1 MNFLILINSAPNYK
15 YFFHEISKELQNRGH
30 KVFYAIDS
38 LRSTFLEPLNAV
50 DNNEH
55 SFFFDQYLEKYF
67 DPSLSVDAL
76 SDSQDFWGDYFY
88 SDFDRFLTH
97 DFNLNKNKNYWL
109 NVKICL
115 DNYFS
120 QLIRDHNIDFVLYEN
135 ISNSFAYAAY
145 LQCQAHGK
153 QYIGL
158 MGSRIPNHFEIQGSI
173 IDGEVEK
180 LKKLEQNPPSRE
192 ELEWFQNYKN
202 SIVNIQPDYMK
213 QNGLDNVAITRVI
226 KLEKLKKAIRFL
238 TIGSKYNSYFDYQFG
253 NPRTVPLK
261 ALRVNWK
268 RFINTIKS
276 QSFYI
281 SDTELE
287 QASSTEKF
295 YVYPIHFHPESSTS
309 VLAPEY
315 TNEYN
320 NIINIANNLPF
331 GTYLYVKDHKSA
343 KGVQDW
349 SFYKKISALPN
360 VRLISFNINIK
371 KLISKSLGVI
381 TVNSTAGYEAL
392 LIEKPVYILGRV
404 FYENFNNVQTISF
417 SDIRNLK
424 HENFNEVSMN
434 FVAYRRY
441 LYKGTIQINFKQQ
454 FSLKE
459 QQQYFQNFTDSILE
473 YCNRE
478 QS

>member
-30 KVFYAIDS
+30 KIFYAIDS
-38 LRSTFLEPLNAV
+38 LRSKFLEPLDAV
-50 DNNEH
+50 DNNKH

-67 DPSLSVDAL
+67 DSSLSIDAL
-76 SDSQDFWGDYFY
+76 PDSQDFWGDYFY

-120 QLIRDHNIDFVLYEN
+120 QLIQENNIDFVLYEN

-153 QYIGL
+153 RYIGL

-180 LKKLEQNPPSRE
+180 LKKLEKIPPSRE

-253 NPRTVPLK
+253 NPSTVPLK

-320 NIINIANNLPF
+320 NIINIANNLSF

-360 VRLISFNINIK
+360 VRLISFDINIK

-424 HENFNEVSMN
+424 HEHPNDVSVN

-454 FSLKE
+454 FSFKE

>member
-1 MNFLILINSAPNYK
+1 MNFLVLINSAPNYK
-15 YFFHEISKELQNRGH
+15 YFFYEISKELESRGH

-38 LRSTFLEPLNAV
+38 LRSKFLEPLEPV
-50 DNNEH
+50 DNNSH
-55 SFFFDQYLEKYF
+55 SFFFDQYLEKHF
-67 DPSLSVDAL
+67 DPSLSVN
-76 SDSQDFWGDYFY
+76 DSLEHPSFWGDYFY
-88 SDFDRFLTH
+88 ADFDRFLTH

-109 NVKICL
+109 NVKTCL
-115 DNYFS
+115 DNYFN

-145 LQCQAHGK
+145 LQCQALGK

-173 IDGEVEK
+173 IDGEVEQ
-180 LKKLEQNPPSRE
+180 LKKLEQAPPSLE

-213 QNGLDNVAITRVI
+213 QNGLDNVAITRVM
-226 KLEKLKKAIRFL
+226 KLEKFKKAISFF
-238 TIGSKYNSYFDYQFG
+238 TIGSKYNSYYDYQFG

-268 RFINTIKS
+268 RFVNTKKS
-276 QSFYI
+276 QRFYI
-281 SDTELE
+281 SDVELE
-287 QASSTEKF
+287 QVSSTEKF

-320 NIINIANNLPF
+320 NVINIANNLPF

-349 SFYKKISALPN
+349 VFYKKISALPN
-360 VRLISFNINIK
+360 VRLVNFDVNIK

-392 LIEKPVYILGRV
+392 LLDKPVYILGRV
-404 FYENFNNVQTISF
+404 FYENFNNVTKISF
-417 SDIRNLK
+417 TDIRNLTQK
-424 HENFNEVSMN
+424 NFGAVCENFI
-434 FVAYRRY
+434 AYRRY
-441 LYKGTIQINFKQQ
+441 LHAGTICINFKQQ
-454 FSLKE
+454 LSHKE
-459 QQQYFQNFTDSILE
+459 QQQYFQQITDSILE